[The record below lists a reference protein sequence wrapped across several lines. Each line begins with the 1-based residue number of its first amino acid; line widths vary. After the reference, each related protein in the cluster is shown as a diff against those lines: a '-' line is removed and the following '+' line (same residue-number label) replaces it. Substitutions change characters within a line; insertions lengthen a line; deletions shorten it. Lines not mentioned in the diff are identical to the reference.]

1 MSKRIIAGAL
11 AGAVLASTMAPM
23 GVYADSPEVNI
34 WVSKVNATD
43 SGMEKG
49 LEKQTPVHFGSGDSA
64 STNNL
69 IVVDEN
75 NTYQTVDGF
84 GASITEA
91 SAHLYQTNLDDSAKA
106 AAMQALFDKESGIGL
121 SMLRQTIG
129 ASDHCVAPYNFAPDE
144 QDDSLPN
151 WDFSH
156 ELIEIMPTVQ
166 DALAVETGR
175 ITVMAS
181 CWSPPGWMKENGS
194 VLGMYQNQKGT
205 LRADKYQAYANYI
218 TKFIQEYA
226 SRGIDIYAVTPNN
239 EPDHASYDWP
249 ALPMS
254 HTEAQNLVANYLRRR
269 LIATV
274 STPKLSAGIIA
285 ILRPTTKTDRIPSN
299 IIRTQVHWPRP
310 MAPHGTGMR
319 VTKRSCL

>member
-91 SAHLYQTNLDDSAKA
+91 SAHLYQTNLNDSAKA

-166 DALAVETGR
+166 DALAVEPGR

-181 CWSPPGWMKENGS
+181 CWSPPGWMKETDKTRYKDVKVRIPEEELA
-194 VLGMYQNQKGT
+194 VLNCRVAKTGMSREQYIRC
-205 LRADKYQAYANYI
+205 LIADTIPAEYPPADYRLIIRKLDELQEVMEVLVDENPVKRDAMKLYI
-218 TKFIQEYA
+218 TLQNVA
-226 SRGIDIYAVTPNN
+226 STADV
-239 EPDHASYDWP
+239 
-249 ALPMS
+249 
-254 HTEAQNLVANYLRRR
+254 LRR
-269 LIATV
+269 AVMPFV
-274 STPKLSAGIIA
+274 SRREK
-285 ILRPTTKTDRIPSN
+285 K
-299 IIRTQVHWPRP
+299 
-310 MAPHGTGMR
+310 
-319 VTKRSCL
+319 